1 MASTSSFA
9 AGSADRCFRF
19 ARSKCPTNSLPFDVT
34 RQYCLSSV
42 WSRRSYVVGLK
53 RTLAQKAHPMMST
66 RPDATES
73 TDTRPPS
80 PAASP
85 GRIGLIDA
93 SMTVAEAF
101 VLLAE
106 SICREALDRAH
117 KLDRGADPEDLHK
130 LRVAMRR
137 LRTLWWAYDPL
148 LDKHDA
154 KLQRR
159 EFKSL
164 ADAAGRTRD
173 WDVLHELIAPAAP
186 SSKHSF
192 AWLIEAIEAHRTEA
206 LSFSLR
212 AIGNAGVERILQQ
225 AVAAARA
232 QLEAH
237 GAGQPITG
245 FAEERVQVAE
255 KALKKRVK
263 RAIAAKESDY
273 GALHEVRIAGKKLRY
288 LLQFFAPVLDGGHQ
302 AVIEHLT
309 VVQDEL
315 GTLNDQVTSEALLRE
330 YAFQLGEAKRIKE
343 AIAYLQ
349 KQTADH
355 MHRVHEILC
364 KEG

>member
-1 MASTSSFA
+1 
-9 AGSADRCFRF
+9 
-19 ARSKCPTNSLPFDVT
+19 
-34 RQYCLSSV
+34 
-42 WSRRSYVVGLK
+42 
-53 RTLAQKAHPMMST
+53 MST
-66 RPDATES
+66 RPVATETADIRS
-73 TDTRPPS
+73 PL
-80 PAASP
+80 PAASV
-85 GRIGLIDA
+85 GRTGQIDV
-93 SMTVAEAF
+93 SMTVADTFA
-101 VLLAE
+101 LLAQ
-106 SICREALDRAH
+106 SVCGEALDRVH
-117 KLDRGADPEDLHK
+117 KLEAGAAPEDLHK

-137 LRTLWWAYDPL
+137 LRILWWAYDPL

-173 WDVLHELIAPAAP
+173 WDVLHELMTAAEP
-186 SSKHSF
+186 SSKHAF
-192 AWLIEAIEAHRTEA
+192 AWLIEAIEAHRREA

-225 AVAAARA
+225 AVSAACA
-232 QLEAH
+232 QLDAH
-237 GAGQPITG
+237 SAGQPITE
-245 FAEERVQVAE
+245 FAEGRVQVAE
-255 KALKKRVK
+255 RALNKRIK
-263 RAIAAKESDY
+263 RAISADDSDY

-288 LLQFFAPVLDGGHQ
+288 LLQFFAPALDSGHQ

-330 YAFQLGEAKRIKE
+330 YAFQLGEAKRVKE

-355 MHRVHEILC
+355 MHRVHEILR
-364 KEG
+364 KER

>member
-1 MASTSSFA
+1 
-9 AGSADRCFRF
+9 
-19 ARSKCPTNSLPFDVT
+19 
-34 RQYCLSSV
+34 
-42 WSRRSYVVGLK
+42 
-53 RTLAQKAHPMMST
+53 MSI
-66 RPDATES
+66 RPVATES
-73 TDTRPPS
+73 ADTRPPS
-80 PAASP
+80 PAANP
-85 GRIGLIDA
+85 GRTGLIDA
-93 SMTVAEAF
+93 SMTIADAF
-101 VLLAE
+101 VLLAQ
-106 SICREALDRAH
+106 SICGEALDRVRR
-117 KLDRGADPEDLHK
+117 LDAGAAPEDLHK

-173 WDVLHELIAPAAP
+173 WDVLHELIAAAAP
-186 SSKHSF
+186 SNKHSLT
-192 AWLIEAIEAHRTEA
+192 WLIEAIEAHRAEA
-206 LSFSLR
+206 LSFSRR
-212 AIGNAGVERILQQ
+212 AIGNAGVERILQH

-232 QLEAH
+232 QLEVH
-237 GAGQPITG
+237 GAGQPIAG

-263 RAIAAKESDY
+263 RAISADESDY
-273 GALHEVRIAGKKLRY
+273 GTLHEVRIAGKKLRY

-330 YAFQLGEAKRIKE
+330 YAFQLGEEKRVKE

-349 KQTADH
+349 KQTSDH
-355 MHRVHEILC
+355 MHRVHEILR
-364 KEG
+364 KEE